1 MDTNTIMLIALAIII
16 VLAAVVIWLAN
27 RGTGVEEPHHETD
40 LETDEELSEGH
51 STTTAPPAK
60 ASTTKV
66 TDSKVVDSKVAPDTK
81 VTGNKAASDV
91 RVVDNTKKTSAT
103 NPSADLKD
111 SKNVKE
117 GRDTKNPPKKS

>member
-27 RGTGVEEPHHETD
+27 RGTGVEEPHHATD

-51 STTTAPPAK
+51 STTTAPTAK
-60 ASTTKV
+60 TSTTKV
-66 TDSKVVDSKVAPDTK
+66 TDSKVAPDTK

-117 GRDTKNPPKKS
+117 VRDIKNPPKKS